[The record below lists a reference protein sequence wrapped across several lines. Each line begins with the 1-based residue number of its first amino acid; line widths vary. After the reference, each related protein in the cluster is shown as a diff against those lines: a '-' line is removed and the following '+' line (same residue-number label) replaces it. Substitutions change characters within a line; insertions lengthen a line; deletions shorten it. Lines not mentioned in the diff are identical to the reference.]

1 MVEDIISNAQQRME
15 KAVAAVSHEFSGLR
29 TGRASA
35 VLLEKLPVDYY
46 GTKTP
51 LQQIASFSVPEPQLL
66 IIQPWDKT
74 VISAIEKAIMQS
86 DLGLTPAND
95 GNVIRVAFPPLSEER
110 RKDLVKVAKKM
121 AEEGRVAVRNV
132 RRDANEHLK
141 DLEKKH
147 EISEDD
153 LKRAQQKVD
162 DLTKKFIEEIDKLLN
177 HKEKEIL
184 EV

>member
-1 MVEDIISNAQQRME
+1 MIEDIVKKAESKME
-15 KAVAAVSHEFSGLR
+15 KAVEATAHEFTGLR

-35 VLLEKLPVDYY
+35 VIVEKLPVDYY

-66 IIQPWDKT
+66 VIQPWDKNA
-74 VISAIEKAIMQS
+74 ISAIEKAIMQS
-86 DLGLTPAND
+86 DLGLTPTND
-95 GNVIRVAFPPLSEER
+95 GNLIRVPFPPLSEER
-110 RKDLVKVAKKM
+110 RKELVKVAKKM
-121 AEEGRVAVRNV
+121 AEEGRVAIRNI

-141 DLEKKH
+141 GLEKEH
-147 EISEDD
+147 EISEDE

-162 DLTKKFIEEIDKLLN
+162 DLTKRYIEEIDKLLS
-177 HKEKEIL
+177 HKEQEIM

>member
-1 MVEDIISNAQQRME
+1 VVEDIITKAQHKME

-35 VLLEKLPVDYY
+35 VLLEKLLVDYY

-74 VISAIEKAIMQS
+74 VISAIEKAILQS

-95 GNVIRVAFPPLSEER
+95 GNVIRIAFPPLSEER
-110 RKDLVKVAKKM
+110 RKELVKVAKKM
-121 AEEGRVAVRNV
+121 AEDGRVAVRNV
-132 RRDANEHLK
+132 RREANEHLK
-141 DLEKKH
+141 ELEKKH

-153 LKRAQQKVD
+153 LKRAQQKID

>member
-1 MVEDIISNAQQRME
+1 MVEDIISKAQQKME
-15 KAVAAVSHEFSGLR
+15 KAVKAVSHEYSGLR

-35 VLLEKLPVDYY
+35 MLLEKLPVDYY

-141 DLEKKH
+141 ELEKKH

-153 LKRAQQKVD
+153 LKRAQQKID

-177 HKEKEIL
+177 YKEKEIL

>member
-1 MVEDIISNAQQRME
+1 MVEDIIKKAQQKME
-15 KAVAAVSHEFSGLR
+15 KAVEATSHEFSGLR
-29 TGRASA
+29 TGRAST
-35 VLLEKLPVDYY
+35 VILEKLPVDYY

-51 LQQIASFSVPEPQLL
+51 LFQIANLSVPEPQLL

-74 VISAIEKAIMQS
+74 AIPAVEKAIMQS

-95 GNVIRVAFPPLSEER
+95 GTVIRVPFPPLSEER
-110 RKDLVKVAKKM
+110 RKELVKVAKKM
-121 AEEGRVAVRNV
+121 AEDGRVAIRNI

-141 DLEKKH
+141 EAEKQH

-153 LKRAQQKVD
+153 LKRAQHKVD
-162 DLTKKFIEEIDKLLN
+162 ELTKAFTDEIDKLLS
-177 HKEKEIL
+177 HKEKEIM